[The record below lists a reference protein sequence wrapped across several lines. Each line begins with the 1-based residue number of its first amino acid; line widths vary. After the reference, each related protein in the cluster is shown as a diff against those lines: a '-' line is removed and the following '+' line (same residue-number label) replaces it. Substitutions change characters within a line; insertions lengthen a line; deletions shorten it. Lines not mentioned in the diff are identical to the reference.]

1 MALTKEQLKGRIK
14 NLAKE
19 NNADP
24 RLLMRLYMM
33 ERFIERASVSKY
45 KDNFIIKGG
54 ILVTS
59 LVGISLRSTLDIDS
73 TIKNQSISEN
83 DAKRMIDDICK
94 IDIGDGVSF
103 EVKDSSTI
111 MDEMEYPGIRFT
123 LNVIMDGL
131 ITPIKI
137 DISTGDVIT
146 PRAIEYQYN
155 FLLEDRTATLLSYNL
170 ETILAEKLQAILNRE
185 LLNTRMRDFYDIY
198 VLFSM
203 YENTIN
209 VDVLKEAF
217 YTTCKKRNSI
227 NLIKNSNLLI
237 NTISNSDVLEN
248 RWNEYQK
255 KFAYVQGISYEDTIN
270 NIKILNSING
280 TTNVVPFIITILVNQ
295 PHQP

>member
-94 IDIGDGVSF
+94 IDVGDGVSF

-217 YTTCKKRNSI
+217 YATCKKRISI

-270 NIKILNSING
+270 NIKILLDKIA
-280 TTNVVPFIITILVNQ
+280 
-295 PHQP
+295 

>member
-217 YTTCKKRNSI
+217 YATCKKRNSI

-270 NIKILNSING
+270 NIKILLDKIA
-280 TTNVVPFIITILVNQ
+280 
-295 PHQP
+295 

>member
-59 LVGISLRSTLDIDS
+59 LVGVSLRSTLDIDS

-217 YTTCKKRNSI
+217 YATCKKRNSI

-255 KFAYVQGISYEDTIN
+255 KFAYVQGISYEDTKN
-270 NIKILNSING
+270 NIKILLDKIA
-280 TTNVVPFIITILVNQ
+280 
-295 PHQP
+295 

>member
-1 MALTKEQLKGRIK
+1 MALTKKQLKGRIK

-33 ERFIERASVSKY
+33 ERFIERASVLKY

-137 DISTGDVIT
+137 DISPGEVIT

-155 FLLEDRTATLLSYNL
+155 FLLEDRAATLLSYNL

-209 VDVLKEAF
+209 VDVLKETF
-217 YTTCKKRNSI
+217 YATCKK
-227 NLIKNSNLLI
+227 
-237 NTISNSDVLEN
+237 T
-248 RWNEYQK
+248 
-255 KFAYVQGISYEDTIN
+255 
-270 NIKILNSING
+270 
-280 TTNVVPFIITILVNQ
+280 
-295 PHQP
+295 

>member
-1 MALTKEQLKGRIK
+1 MYFYNIALTKEQLKGRIK

-45 KDNFIIKGG
+45 KDNFIIKDG

-94 IDIGDGVSF
+94 IDIGDGVSS

-155 FLLEDRTATLLSYNL
+155 FLLEDCTATLLSYNL

-217 YTTCKKRNSI
+217 YATCKKRNSI

-270 NIKILNSING
+270 NIKILLDKIA
-280 TTNVVPFIITILVNQ
+280 
-295 PHQP
+295 

>member
-33 ERFIERASVSKY
+33 ERFIERASASKY

-73 TIKNQSISEN
+73 TIKNQSISEA
-83 DAKRMIDDICK
+83 DAKKMIDDICK

-103 EVKDSSTI
+103 EVKDSAVI

-123 LNVIMDGL
+123 LNVNMDGL
-131 ITPIKI
+131 VTPIKI

-146 PRAIEYQYN
+146 PRAIEYQYS
-155 FLLEDRTATLLSYNL
+155 FILENRTATLLSYNL
-170 ETILAEKLQAILNRE
+170 ETVLAEKLQTILARE
-185 LLNTRMRDFYDIY
+185 LVNTRMRDFYDIH
-198 VLFSM
+198 VLLTL
-203 YENTIN
+203 YEKSIDVN
-209 VDVLKEAF
+209 VLKDTFKA
-217 YTTCKKRNSI
+217 TSKKRDTLDLITYSKQAVERIRNSSA
-227 NLIKNSNLLI
+227 LSNLWK
-237 NTISNSDVLEN
+237 D
-248 RWNEYQK
+248 YQNK
-255 KFAYVQGISYEDTIN
+255 YVYAQDISYKDTIN
-270 NIKILNSING
+270 SVERLLDKL
-280 TTNVVPFIITILVNQ
+280 L
-295 PHQP
+295 

>member
-1 MALTKEQLKGRIK
+1 M
-14 NLAKE
+14 
-19 NNADP
+19 
-24 RLLMRLYMM
+24 
-33 ERFIERASVSKY
+33 
-45 KDNFIIKGG
+45 
-54 ILVTS
+54 TS

-94 IDIGDGVSF
+94 IDIGDGVPF

-209 VDVLKEAF
+209 VDVLKETF
-217 YTTCKKRNSI
+217 YATCKK
-227 NLIKNSNLLI
+227 
-237 NTISNSDVLEN
+237 T
-248 RWNEYQK
+248 
-255 KFAYVQGISYEDTIN
+255 
-270 NIKILNSING
+270 
-280 TTNVVPFIITILVNQ
+280 
-295 PHQP
+295 

>member
-1 MALTKEQLKGRIK
+1 MALTREQLKGRIK

-94 IDIGDGVSF
+94 IDVGDGVSF

-137 DISTGDVIT
+137 DISTEDVIT

-217 YTTCKKRNSI
+217 YATCKKRNSI

-270 NIKILNSING
+270 NIKILLDKIA
-280 TTNVVPFIITILVNQ
+280 
-295 PHQP
+295 

>member
-94 IDIGDGVSF
+94 IDVGDGVSF

-137 DISTGDVIT
+137 DISTVDVIT

-217 YTTCKKRNSI
+217 YATCKKRNSI

-255 KFAYVQGISYEDTIN
+255 KFAYVQGISYKDTIN
-270 NIKILNSING
+270 NIKILLDKIA
-280 TTNVVPFIITILVNQ
+280 
-295 PHQP
+295 